1 MKTRVLLMVL
11 LFSFGLPLNIP
22 AQNPI
27 PPEPVGTPLPISPQA
42 TATPIPR
49 VPFTTDEDIQPPTDG
64 PAVDSLGFIGT
75 PKDAPTP
82 VNLETMQAT
91 LTVWM
96 TNTPTSPVG
105 LNPQPTA
112 TPNPPSPTPQIEKTA
127 TVQAAVSPATTAS
140 PAETRTTH

>member
-1 MKTRVLLMVL
+1 MKIRALLLVLLL
-11 LFSFGLPLNIP
+11 SFVLPLNIP

-27 PPEPVGTPLPISPQA
+27 PAEPAGTPLPIAPKV

-49 VPFTTDEDIQPPTDG
+49 VPFTTEEDIQPPTDG
-64 PAVDSLGFIGT
+64 PAANDMGFIGI

-96 TNTPTSPVG
+96 TNTPTSPAG

-112 TPNPPSPTPQIEKTA
+112 TPNPSTPTPQTTSIVA
-127 TVQAAVSPATTAS
+127 VPAAAS
-140 PAETRTTH
+140 PTAPVPLVTRTTH